1 MSVAARFY
9 VSGLE
14 RNAYQPDATI
24 VKMQPVTRGE
34 QNRDWAAATPSG
46 QIQMTILNSSA
57 AVVFADRLGEE
68 FEITFTPVKGAAG

>member
-1 MSVAARFY
+1 MPVAARFY

-46 QIQMTILNSSA
+46 QIQMTILNASA
-57 AVVFADRLGEE
+57 AAVFAEHLGDE
-68 FEITFTPVKGAAG
+68 FEVLFTPVDGG